1 MSAAVIGTLKENP
14 IDCSGKLKVMA
25 KQVRPW
31 LTQPSGSM
39 GLIHKAVQVIR
50 RQPAHP
56 IRAGDSKSRTKAE
69 YMAAILNLRT
79 KTKRVLDK
87 PGASIYGSASS
98 TNAGRA
104 GRPMMSRNIS
114 TRLSA
119 VVRSYSSIRSRRRQK
134 ILDRPPQGMMGVWY
148 DSVRNRQREKTGAI

>member
-39 GLIHKAVQVIR
+39 RLIHKSVRVIR

-79 KTKRVLDK
+79 KTKRALDK
-87 PGASIYGSASS
+87 PGRPHMDPRDLAIL
-98 TNAGRA
+98 GR
-104 GRPMMSRNIS
+104 GV
-114 TRLSA
+114 RLA
-119 VVRSYSSIRSRRRQK
+119 APRGEAQPLLPVHNQARRTEHSLHPRALSQ
-134 ILDRPPQGMMGVWY
+134 
-148 DSVRNRQREKTGAI
+148 

>member
-14 IDCSGKLKVMA
+14 IDGAGKLKVMA

-39 GLIHKAVQVIR
+39 GLIHKSVQVIR

-87 PGASIYGSASS
+87 PGRPYMDLSAH
-98 TNAGRA
+98 
-104 GRPMMSRNIS
+104 PL
-114 TRLSA
+114 TRLTTRFPIGGWCSA
-119 VVRSYSSIRSRRRQK
+119 MARSDWATSSRPRSSRHGQAGHRRRR
-134 ILDRPPQGMMGVWY
+134 L
-148 DSVRNRQREKTGAI
+148 VRL